1 MTGAIASSGLT
12 NLGLD
17 EAMSGY
23 AGSLP
28 EDPINLESISQYLNC
43 VDDGARSERLS
54 VTPQEFCLDP
64 DLQSLS
70 SSAISSFEIGEFVR
84 VTVPALDRVSTDAKR
99 IFGQVKR
106 VHISP
111 SYEIQ
116 TK

>member
-28 EDPINLESISQYLNC
+28 KDPINLESISQCLNC
-43 VDDGARSERLS
+43 VDDCEGGARSERLS

-70 SSAISSFEIGEFVR
+70 SHLQFLELNPMSLTE
-84 VTVPALDRVSTDAKR
+84 VSEAFKAFR
-99 IFGQVKR
+99 ELI
-106 VHISP
+106 H
-111 SYEIQ
+111 EN
-116 TK
+116 